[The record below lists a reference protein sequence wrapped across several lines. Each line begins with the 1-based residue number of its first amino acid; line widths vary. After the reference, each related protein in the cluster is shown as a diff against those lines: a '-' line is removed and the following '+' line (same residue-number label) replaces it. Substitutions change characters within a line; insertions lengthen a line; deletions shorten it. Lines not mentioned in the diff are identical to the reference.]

1 MNVRMECA
9 LGDEYDGWSVDSVG
23 GSLDAVVAGRP
34 PKEERQVS
42 GSRAS
47 VGLCVCGGKEIHA
60 PPSIFGVSSNGL

>member
-9 LGDEYDGWSVDSVG
+9 LGDECDGWGVDSVG

-60 PPSIFGVSSNGL
+60 PPSIDLRSLI